1 MIKAKVKRLFF
12 HYKHLTF
19 DDSKLPTGSQPPALP
34 APPRPLERGSWGEAS
49 QLFNVSST
57 K

>member
-12 HYKHLTF
+12 HYKHPTF

-34 APPRPLERGSWGEAS
+34 APPLPLERGYGVR
-49 QLFNVSST
+49 LLNYLT
-57 K
+57 